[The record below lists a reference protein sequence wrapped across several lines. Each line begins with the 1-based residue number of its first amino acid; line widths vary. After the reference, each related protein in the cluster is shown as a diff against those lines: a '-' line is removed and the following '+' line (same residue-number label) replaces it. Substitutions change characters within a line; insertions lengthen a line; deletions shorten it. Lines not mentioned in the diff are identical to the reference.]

1 MAEAKG
7 TSGLNDRSRSPSSSR
22 SPSRHA
28 SRRNPKDRSP
38 RDRSPRSPPRSRVQH
53 NGKGSHRERAPT
65 QSPSPSLKKACLQRR
80 MPGYTRKLSPEELER
95 KRQEMLQNARW
106 REEER
111 LDALRRH
118 AREDEREHR
127 LEQLDSRDGR
137 FIHRM
142 KLESAATSSLEDR
155 VKRNIHSLQ
164 RTSAALERNFMRR

>member
-1 MAEAKG
+1 MAA
-7 TSGLNDRSRSPSSSR
+7 SGLNDRSRSSSSSR
-22 SPSRHA
+22 SPPRHP
-28 SRRNPKDRSP
+28 SKRNPKDRSP
-38 RDRSPRSPPRSRVQH
+38 RDRSPQSPPRSRVH
-53 NGKGSHRERAPT
+53 NGKGSRRERAPT
-65 QSPSPSLKKACLQRR
+65 RSPSPSPSPSLKKAPPQRR
-80 MPGYTRKLSPEELER
+80 TPGYTRKLSAEELEW

-118 AREDEREHR
+118 AREDECERR